1 MNVMAQAMLFLKN
14 FKLYG
19 YGYFACMYAA
29 YVLRTAWCPR
39 SQEDIGSQELEL

>member
-19 YGYFACMYAA
+19 YGYFACMYA